1 MQSKTFVA
9 GAMLAAGLMAG
20 AVQPA
25 AAQSAPHPAQYL
37 AGNCANCHGTDG
49 HSAGGGG
56 MPGLAG
62 LSKAYFVE
70 QIKAFREGKRQ
81 ATIMHH
87 LSKGYTDE
95 QIASLADFFSQQ
107 KP

>member
-1 MQSKTFVA
+1 MLNRTFVA
-9 GAMLAAGLMAG
+9 GAMFAAGLMAG
-20 AVQPA
+20 AVHPA

-37 AGNCANCHGTDG
+37 AANCANCHGTDG

-62 LSKAYFVE
+62 LSKVYFIE
-70 QIKAFREGKRQ
+70 QIRAFRDGKRQ
-81 ATIMHH
+81 ATIMHQ

-95 QIASLADFFSQQ
+95 QIASLADYFSQQ